1 MSKVSSCELHQVE
14 LHETC
19 RTEKMFQGRHTFV
32 RLGKDQNALSLGVGK
47 MSPTYGIKLEHLR

>member
-1 MSKVSSCELHQVE
+1 MSKVSSCE

-32 RLGKDQNALSLGVGK
+32 RFGKDQNALSLGVGK